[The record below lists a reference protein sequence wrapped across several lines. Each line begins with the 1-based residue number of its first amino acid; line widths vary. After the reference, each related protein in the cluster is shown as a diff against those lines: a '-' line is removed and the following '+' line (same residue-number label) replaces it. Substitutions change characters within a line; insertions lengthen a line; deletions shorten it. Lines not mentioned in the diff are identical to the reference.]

1 MPLVYELMELLH
13 TEKQYDKLY
22 EYAMMAVGID
32 SESPITIYW
41 LIVALRKHGAAD
53 MAKRH
58 LESAKLRLLEEEYRE
73 LETRLIAE

>member
-1 MPLVYELMELLH
+1 ML
-13 TEKQYDKLY
+13 T
-22 EYAMMAVGID
+22 VGID
-32 SESPITIYW
+32 PESPITIYW

-73 LETRLIAE
+73 LEARLILE